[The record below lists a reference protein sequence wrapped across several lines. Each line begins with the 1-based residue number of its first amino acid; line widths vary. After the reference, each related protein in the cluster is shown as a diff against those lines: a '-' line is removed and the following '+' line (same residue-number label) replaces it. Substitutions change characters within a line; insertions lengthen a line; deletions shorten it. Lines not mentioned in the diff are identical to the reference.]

1 LGRLVQEVRKTT
13 TSGLVLFFEALL
25 FGWKLSSR
33 LERVLGV
40 GAKYSETGEAVR
52 GGLRELNGQE
62 WYRQLC
68 AELLRRFRENAFGIP
83 DVELLRKITSY

>member
-1 LGRLVQEVRKTT
+1 LYRRFVKLPRRVWCYFSRHCSSE
-13 TSGLVLFFEALL
+13 
-25 FGWKLSSR
+25 WKLSSR